1 MTIKDLT
8 DAYLN
13 ALEAQ
18 NLETV
23 SSLLSDAPAI
33 DIPFSNTGELAP
45 WFTFD
50 GREQALGY
58 IATIFENFSQV
69 KLVERATYVGD
80 DGNTAFVEAK
90 GDLIQRNTDASYRNV
105 YVFKLSMQDGRI
117 SHVREYANPVTF
129 AKLMGIPLG

>member
-33 DIPFSNTGELAP
+33 DIPFSSTGEPAP

-58 IATIFENFSQV
+58 IATIFKTFSQV
-69 KLVERATYVGD
+69 KLVERATYVAD
-80 DGNTAFVEAK
+80 DGKTAFVEAK
-90 GDLIQRNTDASYRNV
+90 GDLIQRNTDASYRNA

>member
-1 MTIKDLT
+1 MTIKELA

-18 NLETV
+18 DLETI
-23 SSLLSDAPAI
+23 SSLLADAPTI
-33 DIPFSNTGELAP
+33 DIPFSNTGDLAP
-45 WFTFD
+45 WFTFE

-58 IATIFENFSQV
+58 IGTIFQNFSQV
-69 KLVERATYVGD
+69 KLVERTTYIAD
-80 DGNTAFVEAK
+80 DGQTAFVEAK
-90 GDLIQRNTDASYRNV
+90 GDLIQRDTNASYRNV

-117 SHVREYANPVTF
+117 THVREYANPATF